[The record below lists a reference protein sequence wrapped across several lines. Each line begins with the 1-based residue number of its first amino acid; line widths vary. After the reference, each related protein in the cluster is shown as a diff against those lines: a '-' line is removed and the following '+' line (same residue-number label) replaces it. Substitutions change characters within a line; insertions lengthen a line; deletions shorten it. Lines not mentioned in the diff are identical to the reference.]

1 MNELH
6 SAEVFIMKVQCV
18 ICDQQSTIDTDSPLA
33 KKLRNHPI
41 HTYMCDI
48 CHDRIKVNTQA
59 RLANSSFQ
67 LYTYKT
73 ELNEF

>member
-1 MNELH
+1 
-6 SAEVFIMKVQCV
+6 MKVQCV

-41 HTYMCDI
+41 HTFMCVT
-48 CHDRIKVNTQA
+48 CHKRIKENTEV
-59 RLANSSFQ
+59 RLAKSSFQ

-73 ELNEF
+73 EMNEF